1 MNNEE
6 LSKTQAQVSSHQEM
20 TEEQLDTVNAGDG
33 WTVFIGVMAPAIII
47 PLLLVNAHIDSK
59 EKRGRYSEGGAD

>member
-20 TEEQLDTVNAGDG
+20 TEEQLDAVNAGKWAVDNILEERSIEDFVKTSG
-33 WTVFIGVMAPAIII
+33 DCLRKG
-47 PLLLVNAHIDSK
+47 L
-59 EKRGRYSEGGAD
+59 